1 MSLRLSQ
8 EQLSAMIGMSR
19 GYYSSVESGHKRTT
33 TKLTRL
39 VAQATLEDPVKLM
52 REYEIWRGLKP

>member
-1 MSLRLSQ
+1 MSLGLSQ

-19 GYYSSVESGHKRTT
+19 GYYSTVESGHKRAT

-39 VAQATLEDPVKLM
+39 VARATLEDPVNLM